1 MSLNVTIKTWN
12 TLHLFH
18 EVNYVF
24 ENSYVL
30 EKYNIKRDP
39 MRELLRIEDI
49 VKILKKELGTNTV
62 ICLQEVSGD
71 LFEEL
76 VRQNFC
82 AVFHKEM
89 DDVPSI
95 YQDDDHLERLIFK
108 SIYAN
113 CKEYQVVL
121 VSNDLKDRIKSFRTI
136 LFTADDSKGAVVVEF
151 DDFVV
156 VGTHIP
162 WNDTKRIQSLKQIFE
177 DVSFVKPFI
186 VAGDFNREHDKLVK
200 DLVDV
205 PLRFASKVNVHT
217 FQIIRDGVVENEL
230 IDHVLVFCK
239 DEFNF
244 KGSVSVRE
252 DDKVSDHRLVSIEF
266 A

>member
-1 MSLNVTIKTWN
+1 M
-12 TLHLFH
+12 
-18 EVNYVF
+18 
-24 ENSYVL
+24 
-30 EKYNIKRDP
+30 
-39 MRELLRIEDI
+39 ELLRIEDI
-49 VKILKKELGTNTV
+49 VEILKKELKTNTV

-76 VRQNFC
+76 TRQNFC
-82 AVFHKEM
+82 AIFHKEM

-95 YQDDDHLERLIFK
+95 HVDDHLGRLIFK
-108 SIYAN
+108 TIYQN

-121 VSNDLKDRIKSFRTI
+121 VSNDLKDRVKSSRTI

-162 WNDTKRIQSLKQIFE
+162 WNDAKRVQSLKQIFE

-186 VAGDFNREHDKLVK
+186 VAGDYNREHDKLVK

-239 DEFNF
+239 DELNLQN
-244 KGSVSVRE
+244 SVSVRE
-252 DDKVSDHRLVSIEF
+252 DDKVSDHRLVSVEF